1 MKEALLVACLVITT
15 ASAAQPAVA
24 AEITVLA
31 SPNMRPLLSD
41 IAPEFER
48 ASGHKLTVTYDAAGA
63 VKSRVAA
70 GEETDVILT
79 LKPLLDELAAGTKA
93 RDIGT
98 IGRSFIAVVVPTGAP
113 KPDIAS
119 VEALKR
125 ALLAAKSIVYSDPAK
140 GGLSGIFTAQMI
152 ERLGIADQV
161 KPKTRLV
168 PPGGVALV
176 EVIVKKEAD
185 LGIDQLT
192 VVDGNPGVEVVGILS
207 KEFGVD
213 IVMGTG
219 VAAGAKQPEAAATLV
234 KFLTSPAAA
243 PMIKKRGMEPG

>member
-1 MKEALLVACLVITT
+1 MKITMIAVCLVFTA
-15 ASAAQPAVA
+15 ASAAQTAVS
-24 AEITVLA
+24 AEIAVLA
-31 SPNMRPLLSD
+31 SPNMRPLLTD

-70 GEETDVILT
+70 GETTDVILT
-79 LKPLLDELAAGTKA
+79 LRPLLDELAAEAKAKDVGTV
-93 RDIGT
+93 
-98 IGRSFIAVVVPTGAP
+98 GRSFIAVVVPTGAP
-113 KPDIAS
+113 KPDISS
-119 VEALKR
+119 VEAFKR

-140 GGLSGIFTAQMI
+140 GGLSGIFTARMI
-152 ERLGIADQV
+152 ERLGIADQI
-161 KPKTRLV
+161 KPKTKLV

-176 EVIVKKEAD
+176 EAIAKKEAD
-185 LGIDQLT
+185 FGIDQLT

-243 PMIKKRGMEPG
+243 PMINKRGMEPG